1 MGSSNSRMAHRPSE
15 STSPNLTKRILSS
28 LICGAS
34 TSQSQSPP
42 SLMEEYP
49 NKSPISSV
57 ENLAPV
63 SDQSRSSGEESSA
76 IFGSETRFNASET
89 EVGASSGSSMGS
101 FEDNFVEHRL
111 RNIEAC
117 RSKESVST
125 QVNANTNCNC
135 NGAYLD
141 KNSPTASTSHEEQ
154 PHLELISA
162 NSSIG
167 FNAAAETDNSANTTV
182 SLICPEDR
190 HSSFVAQEHSHGH
203 SVENHDISVMGI
215 STNSES
221 VSVLSDALWSLQ
233 LFGDD
238 TAQVATP
245 SGSGFL
251 VSDTDDDLRTGSSL
265 HVDVVSISS
274 NILSSSIAEISNRE
288 ARRNSRRLFW
298 DALSRRSFR
307 RHSDSPTIVFTAGH
321 ADDLGSHDRWLLDLS
336 GDLHYDGVGRESESL
351 GTRRHDRNERRWQLG
366 SEISERIRSDQDEG
380 GRQTTFCASG
390 LHPDGTCSCDAFFMG
405 EESSTYASISRIVML
420 AEALFEVVKLSDAYG
435 TCMTNGCCLLAMRIL
450 NPSEKVL
457 DEIHRQPLS
466 LSLSMLSF
474 PAPESVVDSFPLKNH
489 KRSYATESEPNDVEQ
504 CHICL
509 VEYEEGDKIRVL
521 PCRHEYHMSCVDK
534 WLKEI
539 HGVCPLC
546 RCNVC
551 EGVTQCSTS
560 NTEVSSQ

>member
-15 STSPNLTKRILSS
+15 STSPNLTKRILFS

-238 TAQVATP
+238 SAQVATP

-366 SEISERIRSDQDEG
+366 SEQNHMLKICTYFSGILRLFHNLLSALCIQISERIRSDQDEG

-420 AEALFEVVKLSDAYG
+420 AEALFE
-435 TCMTNGCCLLAMRIL
+435 
-450 NPSEKVL
+450 VL

-521 PCRHEYHMSCVDK
+521 PCRHEYHMLCVDK

>member
-63 SDQSRSSGEESSA
+63 SDQSRSSREESSA

-117 RSKESVST
+117 RSKASVST
-125 QVNANTNCNC
+125 QVNANANCNC

-167 FNAAAETDNSANTTV
+167 FDAAAETDNSANTTV

-190 HSSFVAQEHSHGH
+190 HSSFVAQENPHGH
-203 SVENHDISVMGI
+203 SVENHENSVMGI

-251 VSDTDDDLRTGSSL
+251 VSDADDDLRTGSSL

-298 DALSRRSFR
+298 DAISRRSFR

-366 SEISERIRSDQDEG
+366 SEISERIRSGQDEG

-390 LHPDGTCSCDAFFMG
+390 LHPDGTCSCDAFFTG

-420 AEALFEVVKLSDAYG
+420 AEALFE
-435 TCMTNGCCLLAMRIL
+435 
-450 NPSEKVL
+450 VL